1 MEKVYVVT
9 LGSYYSSY
17 EDDVS
22 NQYEESVVK
31 VFSTKQKATAYVI
44 SESGK
49 APDEYDRVV
58 IDTSDDS
65 ECIADCIIYTIS
77 EHDLE

>member
-9 LGSYYSSY
+9 LGSYYDSY
-17 EDDVS
+17 GDNMSD
-22 NQYEESVVK
+22 QYEESVVK
-31 VFSTKQKATAYVI
+31 IFSTKLKAIDYVI

-49 APDEYDRVV
+49 TPDEYDRVV

-65 ECIADCIIYTIS
+65 EHTVNCIIYDIA
-77 EHDLE
+77 EHNLE

>member
-9 LGSYYSSY
+9 LGSYYASY
-17 EDDVS
+17 EDDISDQHEV
-22 NQYEESVVK
+22 SVVK
-31 VFSTKQKATAYVI
+31 AFSTKLKAIDYVI

-49 APDEYDRVV
+49 TPDEHDRVV

-65 ECIADCIIYTIS
+65 GCMADCIIYDIT
-77 EHDLE
+77 EHNLE